1 MGGMPMSEQ
10 KLDSIL
16 EKVID
21 IRERVTRV
29 ETILE
34 PLPRKVEAHE
44 HTLQRVKGGMW
55 IISVAWIAV
64 VAWWKSHVSG
74 K

>member
-1 MGGMPMSEQ
+1 MSVDA

-16 EKVID
+16 ENVMD

-29 ETILE
+29 ETTLE
-34 PLPRKVEAHE
+34 PLPAKVEAHE

-55 IISVAWIAV
+55 LISVLWVGV